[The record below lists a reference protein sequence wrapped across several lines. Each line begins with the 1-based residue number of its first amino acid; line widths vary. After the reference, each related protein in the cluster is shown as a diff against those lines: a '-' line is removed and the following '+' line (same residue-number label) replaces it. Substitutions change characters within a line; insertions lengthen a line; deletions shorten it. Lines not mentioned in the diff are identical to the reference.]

1 MEYQYVYLI
10 REREFIQLNKP
21 IYKIGKTKQSNFTRF
36 SQYPKDSAMI
46 FQSACSD
53 CDICEKEIIK
63 CFKIKY
69 LQKKEIGNE
78 YFEGDYTCMLGDI
91 YDIITQVRNKQ
102 RIIENERQKMED
114 EIRQKIEH
122 EIRQKIEHEIR
133 QKIGDENRQKEENEW
148 IGLYKYCCATCKY
161 SNKSKFSLQKHFRTQ
176 KHIENVTAPVITKF
190 RCVKCEK
197 YYKSGSGLWSH
208 IKKCED

>member
-78 YFEGDYTCMLGDI
+78 KRRRHQIYFKEWKKEKFENLGYRLGFFMLNHILVSKPWKDVSG
-91 YDIITQVRNKQ
+91 
-102 RIIENERQKMED
+102 NE
-114 EIRQKIEH
+114 
-122 EIRQKIEHEIR
+122 
-133 QKIGDENRQKEENEW
+133 
-148 IGLYKYCCATCKY
+148 LTV
-161 SNKSKFSLQKHFRTQ
+161 L
-176 KHIENVTAPVITKF
+176 
-190 RCVKCEK
+190 
-197 YYKSGSGLWSH
+197 
-208 IKKCED
+208 